1 MRASQTQINQ
11 DVAVALTEV
20 VGRLEALERWRK
32 EVDDERRD
40 EDRRRENRSDSR
52 IQIDRPTL
60 AILIAAVSPIVYPII
75 LFLAAHWK
83 P

>member
-11 DVAVALTEV
+11 DVAVALERV
-20 VGRLEALERWRK
+20 IGQIEDLQRWRK
-32 EVDDERRD
+32 DVDDERD
-40 EDRRRENRSDSR
+40 EEARRRENRSDQR

-60 AILIAAVSPIVYPII
+60 AILIAAISPIVYPII